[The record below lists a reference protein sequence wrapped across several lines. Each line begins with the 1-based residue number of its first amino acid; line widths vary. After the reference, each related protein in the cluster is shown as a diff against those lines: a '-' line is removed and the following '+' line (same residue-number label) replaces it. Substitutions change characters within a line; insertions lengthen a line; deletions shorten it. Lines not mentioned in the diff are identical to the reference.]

1 MSPSENQISVEQ
13 NSSTLKGDES
23 FVIDD
28 YGSQID
34 ATEEII
40 VEGTGKENIK
50 DEKRW
55 RKSGAVIMILLTIA
69 AILLFFFDYSGI
81 FSINTLFETMQFIQ
95 QQAGGVLG

>member
-69 AILLFFFDYSGI
+69 AIL
-81 FSINTLFETMQFIQ
+81 
-95 QQAGGVLG
+95 